1 MVNASELTAQIQKVE
16 GVTVDIVQF
25 MGQKRRI
32 LDKLRYPEYPYTTK
46 FNGPVEQMVQQRV
59 IPILQQET
67 IEED

>member
-67 IEED
+67 VEED